1 MPMPTQPQPSG
12 RHAISIGGGASSGLN
27 NNGIILSNSS
37 QYEDELPASSKAPL
51 KYALKDIH
59 PDDSKDKVFAAILKA
74 LLYLRNKPSSPK
86 ELANCIM
93 KNKYTMLGGATPY
106 ATVSSRISQ
115 HFKRAAEHKP
125 PRTPLLA
132 KAVDERH
139 SRKIHYYLAPNHII
153 KNPSAAAS
161 TDQDSSSEFSSVG
174 SDNEDEEED
183 GGAREDDDDDDDPEG
198 DQDDDDDD
206 DDDDDGEMSGDS
218 TERRQKRRRQHLYQQ
233 HQHLNPDSMMHKA
246 NRSAMRKR
254 KKVKTWSVTNR
265 PTVKRFKS
273 KHPLIGSFKAST
285 PTNIHPSKWRPPN
298 NQEYSESEDAE
309 DESAEEEDEQ
319 DEDDDVFGKDDLV
332 LMDLQMPDVEKDA
345 RLPTPR
351 SLSNFSSPSPH
362 SSASNAV
369 NPNGALSVTAGM
381 HGLLNATKILS
392 FDSKKS
398 PPRPG
403 SHSATA
409 RSNMGGVASS
419 SVSAELM
426 NESSDDEQDFS
437 DYHEEMM
444 HGDFDDLEDDRKTE
458 DRKPSLSTQPQAMAV
473 PIPSVRNTAT
483 SSSFTTG
490 GTPISPFSN
499 LATTPNSNSFL
510 LGMSPRSRKMAM
522 GGSMSGSMSGLLLPP
537 DSLLL
542 SPRSSSIFDSDFS
555 SNLLVDYSQDMSSPK
570 EHYYVPL
577 MELNNPESMPV
588 SELDRL
594 LSSSAGGTF
603 FPSLSRKVSIS
614 GWNNINSKHLGL
626 RQSSLRNTANGILQN
641 AANSSLNAS
650 TSPYLGSSNS
660 GTFASASPLFP
671 ASNGLKAT
679 GVSSTTPS
687 ATEQQ
692 EKTQISVL
700 ITPASSKPVSLS
712 DSTSSLQPSTTP
724 TSPTSAGKSTENPAP
739 AADNSINTKDDVNM
753 QEAQEEGEEQDDE
766 TESELEDEDQI
777 QSKMSSEPP
786 KSLVRE
792 AVYANLNVYETVM
805 PGTDLRLMR
814 VAGVVAP
821 PNPNMNGR
829 GVVIQKKVIP
839 ALNNDQH
846 AGFVNAAMLRL
857 AARTI
862 IGDGQFDINQEPTTL
877 YIVLE
882 GPIEVRGAWVGL
894 ARARELCH
902 EYRLDLLPGIAQMLQ
917 DDPVK
922 VACPSE
928 PRGSSEKKKGLKR
941 NNQKQG
947 VEQHLSNTSALIN
960 KDNASKPEDADRR
973 NSTVSNLSI
982 ADKRKSHA
990 ADDDTTP
997 FVNFEEL
1004 EDRPK
1009 KAQDGDVEMA
1019 SSTLQTMAL
1028 SSQGVDGVDAQSS
1041 AGGQIGSSGAAD
1053 SNQRANDGVVAQNGA
1068 REPEANQLWIPT
1080 TNPVVPNIHLTVID
1094 NVALFTT
1101 KLVNPGAEYRLL
1113 RRADNGYVNATT
1125 LLLAGGV
1132 ETEQERSIVL
1142 SLELGRVRV
1151 RKPGSQLFGTWI
1163 PLARARALA
1172 ATCSLHHKLGPF
1184 LNDNL
1189 DTYFPSP
1196 LPIPNQR
1203 VTPSVVTATASA
1215 LMNHQAVTSA
1225 RMRTISLSALRSPTS
1240 PPNGLA
1246 RNGALSHQLSRGMMG
1261 NAGAAHLQQVLAQQ
1275 GHVPGATLSSMVML
1289 NGNQVETQSGSS
1301 SASASTASTTNLT
1314 PATVTQTGATPASTT
1329 VIISGANAP
1338 ATAGTLPGAVSLTQ
1352 STLNAAANTNLL
1364 QALSQVSQGV
1374 QLNAAAQIR
1383 PLQGGFMPR
1392 VEPHTGRPILP
1403 MINETVSAVPGQS
1416 VIPVKDYQDPDD
1428 DTESDDDVEGVR
1440 QKMKQLRAQQLEEA
1454 EKNFLKQTT
1463 PAERVVG
1470 QVNSGQKTPSLAQQQ
1485 QQIQQQ
1491 QQLLQ
1496 HQQLQQQLQAHQQQQ
1511 LLKQQLQLQQ
1521 QQQLVQQQILLNQQ
1535 QQAAQ
1540 KAQTSPTRPST
1551 RGGKTAPR
1559 SSNRAQNSESDDEGS
1574 ENQQRIALSP
1584 STGGKKGS
1592 GMGGAKPMAI
1602 DDEVDSDEDIDIGGS
1617 DGDDDLR

>member
-1 MPMPTQPQPSG
+1 
-12 RHAISIGGGASSGLN
+12 
-27 NNGIILSNSS
+27 
-37 QYEDELPASSKAPL
+37 
-51 KYALKDIH
+51 
-59 PDDSKDKVFAAILKA
+59 
-74 LLYLRNKPSSPK
+74 
-86 ELANCIM
+86 
-93 KNKYTMLGGATPY
+93 GATPY

-153 KNPSAAAS
+153 KNPSATAS
-161 TDQDSSSEFSSVG
+161 TDQDSSSEFSSAG
-174 SDNEDEEED
+174 SDNEDDDED
-183 GGAREDDDDDDDPEG
+183 DGATRDMDDDDDDPEG

-206 DDDDDGEMSGDS
+206 DEDDDGEMSGDS
-218 TERRQKRRRQHLYQQ
+218 AEKRQKRRRQQLYQQ
-233 HQHLNPDSMMHKA
+233 HQHLNPDSMLHKA
-246 NRSAMRKR
+246 RGVMRKR
-254 KKVKTWSVTNR
+254 KKVKTWSVPNR

-273 KHPLIGSFKAST
+273 KHSLIGSFKAST
-285 PTNIHPSKWRPPN
+285 PTNIHPSTWRPPN

-309 DESAEEEDEQ
+309 DESIEED
-319 DEDDDVFGKDDLV
+319 DDLDDDDDVFGKDDLV
-332 LMDLQMPDVEKDA
+332 LMDLQMPDVEKNA

-351 SLSNFSSPSPH
+351 SLSNFSTPSPH
-362 SSASNAV
+362 ASVAIPG
-369 NPNGALSVTAGM
+369 NPNVASLSAAAGM
-381 HGLLNATKILS
+381 HGLLNATKVLS
-392 FDSKKS
+392 FDQKS
-398 PPRPG
+398 IPPRPG
-403 SHSATA
+403 SQSKHSHVA
-409 RSNMGGVASS
+409 GASS
-419 SVSAELM
+419 MSASGEPVM
-426 NESSDDEQDFS
+426 ESSDDEQDFS

-444 HGDFDDLEDDRKTE
+444 HGNFEDLEDDRRPE
-458 DRKPSLSTQPQAMAV
+458 DRKSISRTQPQAMAV
-473 PIPSVRNTAT
+473 PIPSVRGAAAP
-483 SSSFTTG
+483 SSSFTAG
-490 GTPISPFSN
+490 GTPSSPFSH
-499 LATTPNSNSFL
+499 LASTPNSNSFL
-510 LGMSPRSRKMAM
+510 LSMSPRSRKM
-522 GGSMSGSMSGLLLPP
+522 SMSGLLMPP

-555 SNLLVDYSQDMSSPK
+555 SHFMVDYSQDMSSPK
-570 EHYYVPL
+570 EHHYAPL

-614 GWNNINSKHLGL
+614 GWNNLNSKHSL
-626 RQSSLRNTANGILQN
+626 RQSSLRNTANEILQN

-650 TSPYLGSSNS
+650 TSPYLGPSSS
-660 GTFASASPLFP
+660 GTFTSTTPVLSG
-671 ASNGLKAT
+671 SNGLKINAGSPSTPPVPSDEFTAT
-679 GVSSTTPS
+679 PTDQQQ
-687 ATEQQ
+687 QQ
-692 EKTQISVL
+692 EKAQNPSVL

-712 DSTSSLQPSTTP
+712 DSTPSLHPSMSPTPP
-724 TSPTSAGKSTENPAP
+724 TSTGKSTLESSPAP
-739 AADNSINTKDDVNM
+739 DNLVKTEDDVEM
-753 QEAQEEGEEQDDE
+753 QAMEGVEEQDDE
-766 TESELEDEDQI
+766 TESELEDDDDQG
-777 QSKMSSEPP
+777 QPKTPSEPP

-792 AVYANLNVYETVM
+792 AVYANLSVYETTM

-839 ALNNDQH
+839 ALNNEQH

-917 DDPVK
+917 DDPMK
-922 VACPSE
+922 VAPSE
-928 PRGSSEKKKGLKR
+928 PRGSSEKKKKGLR
-941 NNQKQG
+941 KQQG
-947 VEQHLSNTSALIN
+947 SEPSRISALID
-960 KDNASKPEDADRR
+960 KDNALKLEDATRR
-973 NSTVSNLSI
+973 TSTASTVSNLSTV
-982 ADKRKSHA
+982 DRRKSHA

-1009 KAQDGDVEMA
+1009 KSQDDDIEMA

-1028 SSQGVDGVDAQSS
+1028 SGADGTNGQSS
-1041 AGGQIGSSGAAD
+1041 SQLSSSGANA
-1053 SNQRANDGVVAQNGA
+1053 SGLGVTEGGIAQNGA

-1080 TNPVVPNIHLTVID
+1080 TNPVVPSIHLTVID

-1142 SLELGRVRV
+1142 SLERGRVRV

-1225 RMRTISLSALRSPTS
+1225 RMRTISLSALRSSTS
-1240 PPNGLA
+1240 PPANGIA
-1246 RNGALSHQLSRGMMG
+1246 RSGALNHQLSRGMMANTG
-1261 NAGAAHLQQVLAQQ
+1261 NAHLQQVLGQQ
-1275 GHVPGATLSSMVML
+1275 GHVPGAALSSMVML
-1289 NGNQVETQSGSS
+1289 NGNQIEAQSGST
-1301 SASASTASTTNLT
+1301 STTPVATNLT
-1314 PATVTQTGATPASTT
+1314 PTTVSQTGATPASTT
-1329 VIISGANAP
+1329 VIISAP
-1338 ATAGTLPGAVSLTQ
+1338 NTPSPSGTLSGTGPVTSLTPSTLSATANNS
-1352 STLNAAANTNLL
+1352 LL
-1364 QALSQVSQGV
+1364 QALSQVGQGV

-1440 QKMKQLRAQQLEEA
+1440 QQMKQLRAQQLEEA
-1454 EKNFLKQTT
+1454 EKNFLKQQQTT
-1463 PAERVVG
+1463 PSERVIG

-1511 LLKQQLQLQQ
+1511 ILKQQLQLQQ
-1521 QQQLVQQQILLNQQ
+1521 QQQLVQQQIQINQQ

-1540 KAQTSPTRPST
+1540 KAAQTSPTRPSM

-1559 SSNRAQNSESDDEGS
+1559 SNNRSHNSESDDEGS
-1574 ENQQRIALSP
+1574 ESQQGSKTSLSA
-1584 STGGKKGS
+1584 GDKKGS
-1592 GMGGAKPMAI
+1592 GNAKPMAV